1 MMTTVKIGY
10 SLSEMYQHFSRITIN
25 WRLQIN
31 IIILWFLWN
40 ASAFC
45 YQESITATIL
55 ALFET
60 F

>member
-1 MMTTVKIGY
+1 MVKIKY
-10 SLSEMYQHFSRITIN
+10 LRIVQFKKKREKKQMFI
-25 WRLQIN
+25 
-31 IIILWFLWN
+31 WN

-45 YQESITATIL
+45 YQESITTTVL